1 MHSCIYEGTVTHSRF
16 VPVKHHFSYG
26 LCMLYLDIDELDD
39 LVGPGKL
46 IASQAWSRASFNPND
61 YWLGTADLAISLRQY
76 LAEKTG
82 QIVEGKIRL
91 LTQLRYWG
99 YYFSPLNLFYVFDD
113 DDRKVKQVIAEV
125 NNTPWGQRHHY
136 LLWQG
141 NQIDPQ
147 QMRYCHPK
155 AMHVSPF
162 MQMDVDYRWRLTQ
175 PERHLTV
182 SIENLHSNQRLFT
195 AHLRLQQRPLNRK
208 QLRRVALRYP
218 WMTMQ
223 IMAAIHWQALKLWLK
238 KCPVYPHPK
247 PIQSITQPPR

>member
-16 VPVKHHFSYG
+16 MPVKHHFSYD
-26 LCMLYLDIDELDD
+26 LCMLYLDLDEVTE
-39 LVGPGKL
+39 LVGPGRM
-46 IASQAWSRASFNPND
+46 IAGRPWSRASFKPED
-61 YWLGTADLAISLRQY
+61 HWLGTADLINSIRQFVS
-76 LAEKTG
+76 ERTG
-82 QIVEGKIRL
+82 QVVRGRIRL

-113 DDRKVKQVIAEV
+113 YDRTVRHVIAEV

-141 NQIDPQ
+141 NRTDPQ
-147 QMRYCHPK
+147 RMRYTHPK

-162 MQMDVDYRWRLTQ
+162 MQMDVDYRWRLSQ
-175 PERHLTV
+175 PANDLSV
-182 SIENLHSNQRLFT
+182 SIENYQSSQRLFA
-195 AHLRLQQRPLNRK
+195 AHLRLKQRQLNPK
-208 QLRRVALRYP
+208 QLRRLAFRYP

-223 IMAAIHWQALKLWLK
+223 IMAAIHWQALKLWFK

-247 PIQSITQPPR
+247 QIQSITPPR